1 MAGVWAGRMIQ
12 GRQHYMKPADSLA
25 FPAVSEREERARGAK
40 LGIENKLNSK
50 MVIIKALSFYSRNIT
65 LNYMSTN

>member
-1 MAGVWAGRMIQ
+1 MHTNGSGARWPVSGAGRMIQ

-40 LGIENKLNSK
+40 LGLDRK
-50 MVIIKALSFYSRNIT
+50 
-65 LNYMSTN
+65 